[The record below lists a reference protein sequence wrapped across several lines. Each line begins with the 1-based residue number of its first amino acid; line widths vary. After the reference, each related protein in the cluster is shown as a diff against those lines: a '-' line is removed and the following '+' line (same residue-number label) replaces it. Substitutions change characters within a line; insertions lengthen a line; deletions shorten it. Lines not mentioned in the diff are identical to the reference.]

1 MQPDCREDPVAG
13 LGGCLRTRLALTFS
27 LAAVIVASL
36 AVAALVHNRGQSDAP
51 TVELTFLHISD
62 LHAHYHPRAFTLFG
76 DVSPLALIKG
86 FIDEQRAERPGALVI
101 DSGDAFEKGSL
112 ADLHSRGKSTVEL
125 YRELGVDL
133 MTLGNHDFAYGSGP
147 ALDLCSVAA
156 TRCIVTNHRY
166 RGEPSRAPLAYH
178 EFTHR
183 GVRIGVFG
191 LVTKPYNEMD
201 RPVDAPY
208 NRDFDAR
215 YDNVEVAREVVRA
228 KRGQVDLLILISH
241 LTPSQDRT
249 VADKVEGIDLIF
261 GGHSHAA
268 LEEPLVSKQGT
279 LVMNAGCCGQFVG
292 RLVLDFDSRSR
303 RIRSHDF
310 ELVDVD
316 AWTMPHDRDYAKKI
330 GQVIGKYAPDAA
342 APACDIDRD
351 LSDNDLAQTIAAAA
365 REHFE
370 ADAVVV
376 KANLVQGG
384 MPAGQFTR
392 QDLHSRFHVEHQPP
406 ETDGWTNFTKV
417 SLSGQDLQAMKRSMS
432 QDLHYVGIDDI
443 EPSRRYGVVLH
454 RMHAL
459 NMTTFFPDVGI
470 GAMQVERSEQIWRLL
485 ADHCRRREDKALALQ
500 RR

>member
-1 MQPDCREDPVAG
+1 MARTG
-13 LGGCLRTRLALTFS
+13 RRLLRRRSVLALA
-27 LAAVIVASL
+27 LAT
-36 AVAALVHNRGQSDAP
+36 AALGSLIAAAFNPDGEHAASP

-62 LHAHYHPRAFTLFG
+62 LHAHYQPKEFPVFG
-76 DVSPLALIKG
+76 DVSPLALVKG
-86 FIDEQRAERPGALVI
+86 YIDAQRAESPGALVI

-112 ADLHSRGKSTVEL
+112 ADLQSRGQSTVEL

-133 MTLGNHDFAYGSGP
+133 MTLGNHDFAYGSDA
-147 ALDLCSVAA
+147 ALDLCAVAA
-156 TRCIVTNHRY
+156 TRCIVTNHTYKGAPR
-166 RGEPSRAPLAYH
+166 RAPLPYH
-178 EFTHR
+178 EFTHE

-215 YDNVEVAREVVRA
+215 YDNIEVAREVVRA

-241 LTPSQDRT
+241 LTPSHDRA

-268 LEEPLVSKQGT
+268 LEEPKVSKQGT

-292 RLVLDFDSRSR
+292 KLELSFDRRSR

-310 ELVDVD
+310 ELVELGPF
-316 AWTMPHDRDYAKKI
+316 AMQHDRAYAKKI
-330 GQVIGKYAPDAA
+330 EQVIAKYAPDAM

-351 LSDNDLAQTIAAAA
+351 LSEGELAQTIAAAA

-376 KANLVQGG
+376 KASLVQGG
-384 MPAGQFTR
+384 MPAGQFSR
-392 QDLHSRFHVEHQPP
+392 QDLHSRFQVEHQPP
-406 ETDGWTNFTKV
+406 EADGWTNLTRV
-417 SLSGQDLQAMKRSMS
+417 PMSGQELQTLQRSMPKE
-432 QDLHYVGIDDI
+432 LHYVGIDDI
-443 EPSRRYGVVLH
+443 DPTRRYGVVLH